1 MAHITGSIFS
11 PIQLSSILSH
21 FNNFE
26 LKKISHFG
34 KKKTRDQYFAVK
46 RKSKWMVR
54 ILSHLKLRCW
64 HVSLSPSMTFWAIT
78 PSLLCQYPGCDP
90 FWIFRMN
97 FQNEMN
103 MNKTVSDTMTSSYK
117 PKMRDIIRNKF
128 AKELTTIT
136 KSATKVLNAFEPGVL
151 HLIWRAKELAINAR
165 MGKISIK
172 QRISFNKAGRK
183 TSGLISVYLIS
194 VSWTAAW

>member
-1 MAHITGSIFS
+1 MNGSNFEPSQTQMLARVIVSFDDF
-11 PIQLSSILSH
+11 LSH
-21 FNNFE
+21 YTVTPVS
-26 LKKISHFG
+26 ISWVWSF
-34 KKKTRDQYFAVK
+34 
-46 RKSKWMVR
+46 
-54 ILSHLKLRCW
+54 L
-64 HVSLSPSMTFWAIT
+64 
-78 PSLLCQYPGCDP
+78 
-90 FWIFRMN
+90 N

-183 TSGLISVYLIS
+183 TSGLISGYLIS